1 MLRRKTVTHLSLF
14 MVLVIVVI
22 IPATRAS
29 KPEVEGIDSKPSSYA
44 PAKDLVAQADEF
56 MKGIEKDLAS
66 EAEYGEDQRDRVVKN
81 ANTLA
86 VIALVLSNHDD
97 VVSLRAPGAQVIKA
111 SLDVAESAG
120 DYSKAKS
127 AFGELKS
134 VMKMTGDKVPM
145 KWESVGDI
153 GELML
158 QVPIL
163 NTSLRRAVLGRRF
176 AASRDKSAAL
186 TATLAAVAQ
195 ISIYDETYCS
205 DEDEQKEWVE
215 LFILMRDAAGQCNRA
230 VREGD
235 QDKAKHWLKEMT
247 RACDDCHEKFRD

>member
-1 MLRRKTVTHLSLF
+1 MALF
-14 MVLVIVVI
+14 TVLVVAAI
-22 IPATRAS
+22 IPATRAN
-29 KPEVEGIDSKPSSYA
+29 KPESEGIDSKPSNYA
-44 PAKDLVAQADEF
+44 PAKDLVAQVDDF
-56 MKGIEKDLAS
+56 MNRIEKDLAS
-66 EAEYGEDQRDRVVKN
+66 EAEYGEDQQDRVVKN
-81 ANTLA
+81 GNTLA

-97 VVSLRAPGAQVIKA
+97 EVSLRAPGAKVIDT
-111 SLDVAESAG
+111 SLRLAESAS

-127 AFGELKS
+127 AFGELQAVLKS
-134 VMKMTGDKVPM
+134 NGDKVPM
-145 KWESVGDI
+145 KWKSVGDI

-176 AASRDKSAAL
+176 ESTRDKSAAL

-195 ISIYDETYCS
+195 ISIYDDTYCS
-205 DEDEQKEWVE
+205 DDDEQKEWVE
-215 LFILMRDAAGQCNRA
+215 LFILMRDAAGQCNLA

-247 RACDDCHEKFRD
+247 RACDDCHDKFRE